1 MFWVRTDNFLI
12 EIRKTC
18 HERSDE
24 WGNEVLG
31 RINFYSDLHA
41 KDCIYHQQCSLN
53 FRTGKGKPKEKAFEN
68 KKRKVSSGRPVDALR
83 EEAFRQ
89 MCEYFEENDD
99 EQQTIAFLT
108 EKCRDFLPVGV
119 EPYSRKY
126 VKEKLAQYYGKSIY
140 ICTKN
145 GVEDLVTMKETTEKI
160 LRDHYKS
167 SKDDDE
173 NSQKLSLLKA
183 SALILRTDI
192 KSIEGELESYP
203 NTNSLV
209 IQSALE
215 FLPESLRF
223 FLNQLFPGK
232 NTDCEVA
239 GIGHALIQS
248 TRPRAII
255 SPLHIGIAV
264 QLHYHFR
271 SRFLID
277 TLYNLG
283 FCSSYSEVLRFEENA
298 ASCRSDNL
306 ISEIKSTGIC
316 LFAADNVDHNI
327 VTLNGQG
334 VFHGMGMIA
343 MITPK
348 NTRSSVVPR
357 KKVSDLNVVADSKID
372 IVDVRFATNTRDKMK
387 FDVLRLPGMIDIE
400 ANIFWKLATRIKKGI
415 PDWSGR
421 MYLLNQKKQHPGPA
435 RV

>member
-1 MFWVRTDNFLI
+1 M
-12 EIRKTC
+12 
-18 HERSDE
+18 
-24 WGNEVLG
+24 
-31 RINFYSDLHA
+31 
-41 KDCIYHQQCSLN
+41 
-53 FRTGKGKPKEKAFEN
+53 
-68 KKRKVSSGRPVDALR
+68 DALR

-119 EPYSRKY
+119 EIYSRKY

-140 ICTKN
+140 IGTKN
-145 GVEDLVTMKETTEKI
+145 GVEDLVTMKDTTEKI

-173 NSQKLSLLKA
+173 NSQKLSVLKA
-183 SALILRTDI
+183 SAFILRTDI
-192 KSIEGELESYP
+192 KSIEGERESYQ
-203 NTNSLV
+203 NTNSLD
-209 IQSALE
+209 IQSVLG

-248 TRPRAII
+248 TRPRTII
-255 SPLHIGIAV
+255 SPLQIGLAV

-271 SRFLID
+271 WRFLID
-277 TLYNLG
+277 TFYSLG
-283 FCSSYSEVLRFEENA
+283 FCSSYSEVLQFEENV
-298 ASCRSDNL
+298 ASCRSNNL
-306 ISEIKSTGIC
+306 IFEIKSSGIC

-343 MITPK
+343 MISPK

-372 IVDVRFATNTRDKMK
+372 TVDVRFATNTRDKMK
-387 FDVLRLPGMIDIE
+387 FDVLRLPDMIDIE
-400 ANIFWKLATRIKKGI
+400 ANVFLEIG
-415 PDWSGR
+415 
-421 MYLLNQKKQHPGPA
+421 H
-435 RV
+435 